1 MPLPTCECV
10 AGLPI
15 GEQLSAIY
23 CATLA
28 VADGG
33 SGEFVTQSAYLS
45 DVDDPVAS
53 RNNLG
58 AVDGVWPGSTTGIQ
72 RVVKAADEPRTSSTV
87 LTDDSA
93 LQFPVESGK
102 TYIFHAEIHF
112 TMASTTP
119 GVGYGVSGPASFA
132 TFRAFVVPTSGA
144 IRGENFTTQGGGTT
158 YIEAVTSASICISG
172 SISPTSDG
180 TLAIAWRQSNSS
192 LDALTSKA
200 GSFMTLIEV

>member
-10 AGLPI
+10 AGLPL

-28 VADGG
+28 VAEGG
-33 SGEFVTQSAYLS
+33 GGEFLTQSANLS

-53 RNNLG
+53 RDNLG
-58 AVDGVWPGSTTGIQ
+58 AVDGVWPGSLTGIQ
-72 RVVKAADEPRTSSTV
+72 RVVKSTDEPRTSDTT
-87 LTDDSA
+87 LTLDSA
-93 LQFPVESGK
+93 LQFPVEVGK

-119 GVGYGVSGPASFA
+119 GVGYGISGPASFA
-132 TFRAFVVPTSGA
+132 FFKALVVPTSGA
-144 IRGENFTTQGGGTT
+144 IRTETATTEGGGTT
-158 YIEAVTSASICISG
+158 YIEAVTSASISMSG
-172 SISPTSDG
+172 SISPTSAG
-180 TLAIAWRQSNSS
+180 VVGLAWRQSNSS
-192 LDALTSKA
+192 GDALTSKA